1 MQGKK
6 KSEES
11 VKENSCSM
19 QKEFNKA
26 QILASEK
33 YHHRRDLLAV
43 LLEEDGKYTIEQVD
57 KEIEKFMKRK
67 VE

>member
-6 KSEES
+6 KAGES
-11 VKENSCSM
+11 TKDNPHLV
-19 QKEFNKA
+19 QKEYSKA

-33 YHHRRDLLAV
+33 YRGRRDLLSV
-43 LLEEDGKYTIEQVD
+43 LLAEGGKYTIGQVD
-57 KEIEKFMKRK
+57 KEIETFMKRK